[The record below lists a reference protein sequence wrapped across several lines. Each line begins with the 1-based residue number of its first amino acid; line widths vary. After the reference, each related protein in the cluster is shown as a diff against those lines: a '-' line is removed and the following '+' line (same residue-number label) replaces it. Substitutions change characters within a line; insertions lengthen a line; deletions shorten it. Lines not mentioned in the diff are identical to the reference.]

1 LIKFKKNIKP
11 SSKNWI
17 SRQLKDKY
25 VKKAKIDGYRSRS
38 AYKLIEIDKK
48 FNIFLNKKNFLDLG
62 SAPGGWTQVATKK
75 IKNGKIL
82 SLDLL
87 EMLPIYNSE
96 FILGDFT
103 KNETQKKIDNFFKSK
118 IDIIVSDMAQNTTGH
133 KKFDSLN
140 TGNLCIEV
148 INFSKSR
155 LKSNGVLIF
164 KIFMGSIFKEVLLE
178 CKRLF
183 SDIKVYKPDSSR
195 SNSKENYIICKT
207 FKL

>member
-1 LIKFKKNIKP
+1 MIKFQKKIKP

-17 SRQLKDKY
+17 NRQLKDEY

-38 AYKLIEIDKK
+38 AYKLIEIEEK
-48 FNIFLNKKNFLDLG
+48 FKIFRNKKSFLDLG
-62 SAPGGWTQVATKK
+62 SSPGGWTQVAVQK

-82 SLDLL
+82 SIDLI
-87 EMLPIYNSE
+87 EMLPINNSK

-103 KNETQKKIDNFFKSK
+103 NYGIKKKIDNFFKGK
-118 IDIIVSDMAQNTTGH
+118 IDIIVSDMAQNTTGN

-140 TGNLCIEV
+140 TGNLCLEV
-148 INFSKSR
+148 INFSKNS

-178 CKRLF
+178 CKSLF
-183 SDIKVYKPDSSR
+183 NDIKVYKPDSSR

-207 FKL
+207 FK